1 MSERLELDPSHPS
14 AFDEAELIRVYRD
27 SLSNDRTML
36 VALLED
42 WGSLSPAQRGAL
54 FRVADLFVSANSWRR
69 AQVQP

>member
-1 MSERLELDPSHPS
+1 
-14 AFDEAELIRVYRD
+14 
-27 SLSNDRTML
+27 ML